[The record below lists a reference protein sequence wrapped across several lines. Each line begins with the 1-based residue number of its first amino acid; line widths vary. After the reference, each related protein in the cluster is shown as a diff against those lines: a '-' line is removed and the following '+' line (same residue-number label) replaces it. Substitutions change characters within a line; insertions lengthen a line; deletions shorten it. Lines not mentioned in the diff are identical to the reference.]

1 MWTASVLPLLILWE
15 LYGFFL
21 LIADS
26 EMQKLVTFA
35 EENAKPLKEKLQ
47 HAKLIQDQIKLQEL
61 SPGYLS
67 SDQTKNLRT
76 ETEEKI
82 RKAKEIISSLEKLLK
97 DPDFLEQEEV
107 KKLGQAVKKLKGQI

>member
-1 MWTASVLPLLILWE
+1 MFDFGCHLFPDL
-15 LYGFFL
+15 
-21 LIADS
+21 
-26 EMQKLVTFA
+26 EMQKLIAFA
-35 EENAKPLKEKLQ
+35 EENAKPLKKKLQ

-82 RKAKEIISSLEKLLK
+82 RKAKEINSSLEKLLK
-97 DPDFLEQEEV
+97 DPDFLEQVEI
-107 KKLGQAVKKLKGQI
+107 KILGQAIKKLKGQI